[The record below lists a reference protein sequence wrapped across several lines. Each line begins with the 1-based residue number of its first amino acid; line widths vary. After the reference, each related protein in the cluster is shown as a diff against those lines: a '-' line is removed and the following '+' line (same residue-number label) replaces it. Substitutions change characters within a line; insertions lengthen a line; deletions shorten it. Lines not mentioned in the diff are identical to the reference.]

1 MTVQIRSWARTFL
14 VVALTGALGF
24 SATLAQDASPE
35 PWYPQPEPV
44 TGALDDVGL
53 HNQLIAHKQDLC
65 QDLEVASSLIL
76 NTGALN
82 GFRPLIQEVSGLNI
96 GELEIELQTCT
107 PSGIAFSMEHMTA
120 AELVQDVRMVE
131 WLLKIHLVSL
141 DQATFDSPQAQAL
154 EAEGPMNDFLQVH
167 SILIDEMRVR
177 LAALTDDTATV
188 EEGNALGDFWRNA
201 LIPHTEAENSVLFP
215 MLRESGNS
223 QMIQSANVIESE
235 HAPIEVGVAEY
246 MTALEAVNA
255 GSAEA
260 DTLIPIAR
268 QLRGSVEL
276 HFGREEATLI
286 QPLMEVMPAD
296 RFAPVVEAQDEA
308 IGAWLRAHG
317 WEPTSLN

>member
-1 MTVQIRSWARTFL
+1 MQINSWARALL
-14 VVALTGALGF
+14 VMALTGALGF
-24 SATLAQDASPE
+24 SAIAAQDALPE

-44 TGALDDVGL
+44 AGELDDAGL
-53 HNQLIAHKQDLC
+53 RSQLIAHKQDLC

-82 GFRPLIQEVSGLNI
+82 GFRPLIQEVSGLTI
-96 GELEIELQTCT
+96 GELEIKLQTCT
-107 PSGIAFSMEHMTA
+107 PSGLAFSAEHMTTTQ
-120 AELVQDVRMVE
+120 LVEDVRMVE

-141 DQATFDSPQAQAL
+141 DQATFNSPQAQIL
-154 EAEGPMNDFLQVH
+154 DAEGPFNDFLQVH
-167 SILIDEMRVR
+167 SILIEEMRGS
-177 LAALTDDTATV
+177 LAALTDETATV
-188 EEGNALGDFWRNA
+188 DEANALGDFWQNA
-201 LIPHTEAENSVLFP
+201 LIPHAQAENSVLFP
-215 MLRESGNS
+215 MLRESGQS

-235 HAPIEVGVAEY
+235 HAPIEAGVAEY

-255 GSAEA
+255 GRADA

-308 IGAWLRAHG
+308 IGEWLRAHG
-317 WEPTSLN
+317 WEPVAMN

>member
-1 MTVQIRSWARTFL
+1 MQINSWARALL
-14 VVALTGALGF
+14 VMALTGALGF
-24 SATLAQDASPE
+24 SAIAAQDALPE

-44 TGALDDVGL
+44 AGELDDARL
-53 HNQLIAHKQDLC
+53 RSQLIAHKQDLC

-82 GFRPLIQEVSGLNI
+82 GFRPLIQEVSGLTI

-107 PSGIAFSMEHMTA
+107 SSGIAFSVQHMTTS
-120 AELVQDVRMVE
+120 ELVQDVRMVE

-141 DQATFDSPQAQAL
+141 DQATVNSPQARAL
-154 EAEGPMNDFLQVH
+154 DVEGPMSDFLQVH
-167 SILIDEMRVR
+167 SILIGEMRVG
-177 LAALTDDTATV
+177 LAALTDETATV
-188 EEGNALGDFWRNA
+188 EEANALGDFWQNA
-201 LIPHTEAENSVLFP
+201 LIPHAEAENRVLFP
-215 MLRESGNS
+215 MLRESGQS

-246 MTALEAVNA
+246 MTALEAVNNGRA
-255 GSAEA
+255 DA

-308 IGAWLRAHG
+308 IGEWLRAHG
-317 WEPTSLN
+317 WQPVALN